1 MDEFKGRQQ
10 EDLKIQKEILAYLNA
25 KSDNRATSQEIITHV
40 KCSPD
45 ILCKNIAFLNE
56 QKFIE
61 SPAFTE
67 ELVLNGGENNFRS
80 STRITEAGQERFIE
94 IIRKEQER

>member
-1 MDEFKGRQQ
+1 MDNSQKNPQ
-10 EDLKIQKEILAYLNA
+10 EDLQIQKEILAYLNA
-25 KSDNRATSQEIITHV
+25 KQDNRATSQEIIAHV
-40 KCSPD
+40 KCTSEL
-45 ILCKNIAFLNE
+45 LCKNIAFLNE

-61 SPAFTE
+61 GPAFTE
-67 ELVLNGGENNFRS
+67 ELVTSGGENNFRS